1 MIYDLTDSILQK
13 KATFTSLDGNVVYGV
28 NRQQKVN
35 WFRQKLRDYI
45 KNKITFELITK
56 HTLYKIPI

>member
-1 MIYDLTDSILQK
+1 MFLGNLTEENFFYFSIWKIKMIYDLTDSILQK

-35 WFRQKLRDYI
+35 
-45 KNKITFELITK
+45 
-56 HTLYKIPI
+56 